1 MKLASIVM
9 ATVLM
14 VGVSTT
20 LQAQATTLAQIQ
32 SRWAEVNYTLEG
44 DQQEQAFEALLKEA
58 HVWTDAEPNNAE
70 AFIWRGIIQST
81 FAGAKGGLG
90 ALGLAKDARKSL
102 ERALEIDPRALQ
114 GSAYGSLGTLYYK
127 VPGWPLGFGNDKKAE
142 EYLLKALD
150 INPTGI
156 DPNYFYAD
164 YLYEQ
169 GNYTQAQQVAER
181 ALQAPPRPQRA
192 LADAQRRMEIEALLQ
207 KIAKKVG

>member
-1 MKLASIVM
+1 MKLTSIVM

-44 DQQEQAFEALLKEA
+44 DQQEQAFEALLKDA

-102 ERALEIDPRALQ
+102 ERALELDPRALQ

>member
-1 MKLASIVM
+1 MKLSTIILT
-9 ATVLM
+9 TVLFI
-14 VGVSTT
+14 GVSTST
-20 LQAQATTLAQIQ
+20 YAQESTLAQIQ

-44 DQQEQAFEALLKEA
+44 DQQEQAFEALLNDASAWVE
-58 HVWTDAEPNNAE
+58 AEPNNAE

-102 ERALEIDPRALQ
+102 EHALEIDPQALQ

-127 VPGWPLGFGNDKKAE
+127 VPGWPLGFGSDKKAE
-142 EYLLKALD
+142 EYLLKALE
-150 INPTGI
+150 INPNGI

-169 GNYTQAQQVAER
+169 GKYTRAQQVAER

-192 LADAQRRMEIEALLQ
+192 LADAQRRIEVEALLA